1 MNQSKINPEKLTKPI
16 QLLAAWLVGLLSI
29 SSSFLIAAANI
40 ETAWQSGL
48 LVIAAVVNVPLFLS
62 AVFFVANEVSSR
74 APRGFLLFKL
84 FKQ

>member
-62 AVFFVANEVSSR
+62 AVFCCKRSFVQSSKR
-74 APRGFLLFKL
+74 ILTI
-84 FKQ
+84 QVI